1 MKLVLASNNKHKLEE
16 MRAILGDKV
25 QILSLADINCH
36 DEIPE
41 EQDTIEGNA
50 MQKAKYIYDK
60 FGLDCFADDTGLEV
74 ECLNGEP
81 GVYSARYAGEH
92 PSFDDNIAKLL
103 ANMKGQEN
111 RKARFRTA
119 IALIINGQ
127 EHIFEGEVKGCII
140 EEYRGQNGF
149 GYDPVFLPDGYTQ
162 TFAELPSEIKNKIS
176 HRGNAAK
183 KLATF
188 LNTYKTDEK

>member
-25 QILSLADINCH
+25 EILSLSDINCH

-50 MQKAKYIYDK
+50 LQKARYIHDK

-92 PSFDDNIAKLL
+92 PTFDDNIAKLL
-103 ANMKGQEN
+103 ANMEGHEN

-119 IALIINGQ
+119 IALIIGGK
-127 EHIFEGEVKGCII
+127 EHIFEGEVKGQII
-140 EEYRGQNGF
+140 KEYRGHHGF
-149 GYDPVFLPDGYTQ
+149 GYDPVFLPDDYTQ
-162 TFAELPSEIKNKIS
+162 TFAELPAEIKNKIS

-183 KLATF
+183 KLAEF
-188 LNTYKTDEK
+188 LNQKHCK

>member
-16 MRAILGDKV
+16 MRAILANDIE
-25 QILSLADINCH
+25 ILSLADINCH

-50 MQKAKYIYDK
+50 LQKAKYIYDK
-60 FGLDCFADDTGLEV
+60 FGMNCFADDTGLEV

-92 PSFDDNIAKLL
+92 PTFADNITKLL
-103 ANMKGQEN
+103 ANMEGKEN

-119 IALIINGQ
+119 IALIIDGK
-127 EHIFEGEVKGCII
+127 EHIFEGEVNGQII
-140 EEYRGQNGF
+140 KEYRGHNGF
-149 GYDPVFLPDGYTQ
+149 GYDPVFLPDGYSE
-162 TFAELPSEIKNKIS
+162 TFAELPAEIKNKIS

-183 KLATF
+183 KLADF
-188 LNTYKTDEK
+188 LNKLNKNE

>member
-16 MRAILGDKV
+16 MRAILGEKIEIV
-25 QILSLADINCH
+25 SLSDINCH

-50 MQKAKYIYDK
+50 LQKARYIHDK
-60 FGLDCFADDTGLEV
+60 FNVNCFADDTGLEV

-92 PSFDDNIAKLL
+92 PTFDDNISKLL
-103 ANMKGQEN
+103 ANMEGKEN
-111 RKARFRTA
+111 RNAKFRTA
-119 IALIINGQ
+119 IALIIDDK
-127 EHIFEGEVKGCII
+127 EYIFEGEVRGKITKD
-140 EEYRGQNGF
+140 YRGHNGF
-149 GYDPVFLPDGYTQ
+149 GYDPVFLPDGYME
-162 TFAELPSEIKNKIS
+162 TFAELDAEIKNKIS

-183 KLATF
+183 KLAEF
-188 LNTYKTDEK
+188 LNKQYGK

>member
-16 MRAILGDKV
+16 MRAILGGKV
-25 QILSLADINCH
+25 EILSLSDINCH

-50 MQKAKYIYDK
+50 LQKARYIHDK
-60 FGLDCFADDTGLEV
+60 FNLDCFADDTGLEV

-92 PSFDDNIAKLL
+92 PTFDDNIAKLL
-103 ANMKGQEN
+103 ANMEGHEN
-111 RKARFRTA
+111 RNARFRTA
-119 IALIINGQ
+119 IALILGGK
-127 EHIFEGEVKGCII
+127 EYVFEGEVKGQII
-140 EEYRGQNGF
+140 KEYRGYNGF
-149 GYDPVFLPDGYTQ
+149 GYDPVFLPDGYSQ
-162 TFAELPSEIKNKIS
+162 TFAELPAEIKNKIS

-183 KLATF
+183 KLAEF
-188 LNTYKTDEK
+188 LNKNNANE

>member
-16 MRAILGDKV
+16 MRAILGGKV
-25 QILSLADINCH
+25 EILSLSDINCH

-50 MQKAKYIYDK
+50 LQKARYIHDKYN
-60 FGLDCFADDTGLEV
+60 LDCFADDTGLEV

-92 PSFDDNIAKLL
+92 PTFDDNIAKLL
-103 ANMKGQEN
+103 ANMEGHEN
-111 RKARFRTA
+111 RSARFRTA
-119 IALIINGQ
+119 IALILGGK
-127 EHIFEGEVKGCII
+127 EYIFEGEVKGQII
-140 EEYRGQNGF
+140 KEYRGYNGF
-149 GYDPVFLPDGYTQ
+149 GYDPVFLPDGYSQ
-162 TFAELPSEIKNKIS
+162 TFAELPAEIKNKIS

-183 KLATF
+183 KLAEF
-188 LNTYKTDEK
+188 LNKNNANE